1 MELRIL
7 PSDEQFAEVDF
18 ISTWIARLKNPHV
31 FYDLRDMADAERL
44 ADIAVLEGL
53 FEELTH

>member
-7 PSDEQFAEVDF
+7 PSDKQFPTVSFLTE
-18 ISTWIARLKNPHV
+18 WIARLKNPQV
-31 FYDLRDMADAERL
+31 WYDLRGMADAERL
-44 ADIAVLEGL
+44 ADLAALESL